1 MSVIVAS
8 KAGYC
13 FGVKRA
19 VKKAYDALKKNKTVY
34 SPGPLIHNE
43 QAMDDMKKN
52 GLLEVEKIEDIPD
65 FSVVTVRSHGWGKS
79 GYNLAELK
87 NLSIVDLTCPFVNK
101 IHNIVRKNY
110 SEGKK
115 IIIIG
120 DKTHPEVKG
129 VNDWADNKSIIG
141 EKTEDFTDLK
151 DDGNFYTVV
160 TQTTFKYEKYQEI
173 KKFLQENIKNIFF
186 YDTICDATRER
197 QEEALA
203 LSSKVDAIIVLGGK
217 NSSNTK
223 KLYEICKQN
232 CKKTF
237 FAETLNDIDENEI
250 KLYDSVG
257 ITAGAS
263 TPDFIIESVAVSLG
277 CEKNIKELD

>member
-1 MSVIVAS
+1 MNVIVAS

-173 KKFLQENIKNIFF
+173 KKFLQENI
-186 YDTICDATRER
+186 
-197 QEEALA
+197 
-203 LSSKVDAIIVLGGK
+203 VLGGK